1 MYIPLTG
8 WLLKRESVESN
19 LKNMDKNK
27 LDKLYIQVGQIQELL
42 EDGYIHTAKEKVEE
56 LRVNLQN
63 HVY

>member
-1 MYIPLTG
+1 
-8 WLLKRESVESN
+8 
-19 LKNMDKNK
+19 MDKNK